1 MAGGVK
7 PAVRAEEHWVVEV
20 LGVVGDSPG
29 ACVELGLYGGR
40 KVLSQKH
47 IPKRGPHLIIGTKI
61 SRKRAHTCGVGMGS
75 VGNGRNLY
83 PFRNPMLAHI
93 CT

>member
-7 PAVRAEEHWVVEV
+7 PAVRAEEHGIVEV
-20 LGVVGDSPG
+20 LGVVGDSPA

-61 SRKRAHTCGVGMGS
+61 SRKRSFLWDRKGDSGKWEKFIP
-75 VGNGRNLY
+75 L
-83 PFRNPMLAHI
+83 
-93 CT
+93 